1 MKVTK
6 EKLNSL
12 IKETKIAMININTEF
27 TIKEIQCIKS
37 ENKIGLEFRILQII
51 FNIEDKYFC
60 SFVVEDNVI
69 PTIYQLKDSSFY
81 QDNLNINENFE
92 LKIEETFAQLKEKY
106 KFSLLK
112 INTKKKEKHN
122 YTYIQT
128 SAAKDKEILIEI

>member
-60 SFVVEDNVI
+60 SFIVEDNVI

-112 INTKKKEKHN
+112 INTKKKEKYN

>member
-69 PTIYQLKDSSFY
+69 PTIYQLEDSSFY
-81 QDNLNINENFE
+81 QNNLNINENFE
-92 LKIEETFAQLKEKY
+92 LKIEETFTQLEEKY

-112 INTKKKEKHN
+112 INIKKKEKYN

-128 SAAKDKEILIEI
+128 FAAKDKEILIEI

>member
-6 EKLNSL
+6 EKLSSL

-27 TIKEIQCIKS
+27 TIKEIQCIKP

-69 PTIYQLKDSSFY
+69 PTIYQLEDSSFY
-81 QDNLNINENFE
+81 QNNLNINENFE
-92 LKIEETFAQLKEKY
+92 LKIEETFTQLEEKY

-112 INTKKKEKHN
+112 INTKKKEKYN

-128 SAAKDKEILIEI
+128 FAAKDKEILIEI